1 MTDKY
6 EEMKESSKYHQ
17 KNDADIESKRHS
29 SFQVRTGIKS
39 GEMSPEWQEN
49 DGPIWPLVGKEW
61 PPTDEI

>member
-1 MTDKY
+1 
-6 EEMKESSKYHQ
+6 MKESSKCHQ
-17 KNDADIESKRHS
+17 KNDADIESERHS

-49 DGPIWPLVGKEW
+49 DGMIWPLVGKIW